1 MAPHAPVTILIVDDE
16 PSLVRALVVALGRDG
31 YKVESADNGQSALEL
46 IALCRYDVI
55 LCDLRMPEL
64 DGSAFYSRLLHQ
76 YPSLQRKVIFLTG
89 DTLSAE
95 SMAAIPAHS
104 HGTSVSHVSY
114 MVCEGMDQAFCL
126 DAYQRALK
134 RRGPMGGDKQGY
146 SVL

>member
-1 MAPHAPVTILIVDDE
+1 MAPHSPVTILIVDDE

-64 DGSAFYSRLLHQ
+64 DGSAFYSRLLQQ

-95 SMAAIPAHS
+95 SMVFLEQCGQPWMPKPCNLAEVRSAI
-104 HGTSVSHVSY
+104 
-114 MVCEGMDQAFCL
+114 Q
-126 DAYQRALK
+126 Q
-134 RRGPMGGDKQGY
+134 
-146 SVL
+146 VLHTADGAEP

>member
-1 MAPHAPVTILIVDDE
+1 MAPHSPVTILIVDAE

-46 IALCRYDVI
+46 IAWCRYDVI

-64 DGSAFYSRLLHQ
+64 DGSAFYSRLLPQ

-95 SMAAIPAHS
+95 SMAFLEQCVQPWMPKPCNLAEVRSAIQQVLHTADGVAH
-104 HGTSVSHVSY
+104 
-114 MVCEGMDQAFCL
+114 
-126 DAYQRALK
+126 
-134 RRGPMGGDKQGY
+134 
-146 SVL
+146 